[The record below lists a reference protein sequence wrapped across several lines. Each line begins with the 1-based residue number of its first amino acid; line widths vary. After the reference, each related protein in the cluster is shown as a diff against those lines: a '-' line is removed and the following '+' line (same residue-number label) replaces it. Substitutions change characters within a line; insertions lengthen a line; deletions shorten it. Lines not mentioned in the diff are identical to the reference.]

1 MRRHTIAILGLLLAA
16 CGGEGGTDL
25 TAPSKS
31 IPDVTGNYSG
41 NTTIAFPDLG
51 QSVTCPTS
59 TSVTQSGTTISI
71 APLAMT
77 GSCGTM
83 SIPVGQATI
92 DATGA
97 MPRESGTFNDASCG
111 TYNYTVSGGFSGR
124 DFRLSLNATSQ
135 TCFNLNMAIAL
146 TH

>member
-41 NTTIAFPDLG
+41 STTIAFPDLG

-92 DATGA
+92 DA
-97 MPRESGTFNDASCG
+97 S
-111 TYNYTVSGGFSGR
+111 
-124 DFRLSLNATSQ
+124 
-135 TCFNLNMAIAL
+135 AIWSR
-146 TH
+146 